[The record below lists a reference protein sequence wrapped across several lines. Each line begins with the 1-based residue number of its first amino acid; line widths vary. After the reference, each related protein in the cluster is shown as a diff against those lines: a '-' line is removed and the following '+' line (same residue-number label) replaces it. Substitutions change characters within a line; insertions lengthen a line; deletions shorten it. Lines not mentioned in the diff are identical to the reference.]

1 MEILNKIPT
10 VEFNLPLAMT
20 ILIICIIV
28 SIVIGIIID
37 YKNRTIGITFFT
49 FLLGLVSGL
58 LIGGIVGD
66 VCEKET
72 GEYYYEIKV
81 DENTKFLDFF
91 DKYEIIEEKSRNIY
105 LVKEVDNVDFQKE
118 ENNKEVNIKGEN

>member
-20 ILIICIIV
+20 ILIICIVIG
-28 SIVIGIIID
+28 IIIGIIID

-66 VCEKET
+66 VCEKEA

>member
-20 ILIICIIV
+20 ILIICIVIG
-28 SIVIGIIID
+28 IIIGIIID

-49 FLLGLVSGL
+49 FLLELVSGL

-66 VCEKET
+66 VCEKEA

>member
-1 MEILNKIPT
+1 MSIPKSRQAAT
-10 VEFNLPLAMT
+10 YIAETMQRSHSSVL
-20 ILIICIIV
+20 
-28 SIVIGIIID
+28 
-37 YKNRTIGITFFT
+37 FFT

-105 LVKEVDNVDFQKE
+105 C
-118 ENNKEVNIKGEN
+118 